1 MKPLFRIR
9 EFAWAV
15 VSEVEDWLYPY
26 RSDNDDTEP
35 LWAQREI
42 DDDSLVTY
50 LKAQSDANND
60 RIDRLQSEMLY
71 VTSQINDI
79 NTQLGKS
86 KNSSNEGQEGS
97 KIITEE
103 GKETS

>member
-1 MKPLFRIR
+1 MKPLFKLR
-9 EFAWAV
+9 EFAWAM

-26 RSDNDDTEP
+26 RTDDTEP
-35 LWAQREI
+35 LWAENNS
-42 DDDSLVTY
+42 DDDSVVTY

-71 VTSQINDI
+71 VTSEVNKINNMLRDL
-79 NTQLGKS
+79 N
-86 KNSSNEGQEGS
+86 NNEGQEGS
-97 KIITEE
+97 KTIVEE

>member
-1 MKPLFRIR
+1 MKPFFKIR
-9 EFAWAV
+9 EIAWAI

-26 RSDNDDTEP
+26 RTDATEP
-35 LWAQREI
+35 LWAEGSDS
-42 DDDSLVTY
+42 DDDSAVTY

-71 VTSQINDI
+71 VTSQISEI
-79 NTQLGKS
+79 NSML
-86 KNSSNEGQEGS
+86 KNLNIDEGQEGS
-97 KIITEE
+97 KTIVEE

>member
-1 MKPLFRIR
+1 MKPFFKIR

-26 RSDNDDTEP
+26 RTDDTEP
-35 LWAQREI
+35 LWAEKDV
-42 DDDSLVTY
+42 DDDSVVTY
-50 LKAQSDANND
+50 MKAQMDANND

-71 VTSQINDI
+71 VTSQISEI
-79 NTQLGKS
+79 NTML
-86 KNSSNEGQEGS
+86 KNLNIDEGQESS
-97 KIITEE
+97 KTIVEE

>member
-1 MKPLFRIR
+1 MKPLFKLR
-9 EFAWAV
+9 EFAWAI

-26 RSDNDDTEP
+26 RTDDTEP
-35 LWAQREI
+35 LWTEKDV
-42 DDDSLVTY
+42 DDDSVVTY
-50 LKAQSDANND
+50 MKAQMDANND

-71 VTSQINDI
+71 VTSKINDI
-79 NTQLGKS
+79 NSHLGKS

-97 KIITEE
+97 KTIIKE

>member
-1 MKPLFRIR
+1 MKPFFKIR

-26 RSDNDDTEP
+26 RTDDTEP
-35 LWAQREI
+35 LWAEKDV
-42 DDDSLVTY
+42 DDDSVVTY
-50 LKAQSDANND
+50 MKAQMDANND

-71 VTSQINDI
+71 VTSQISQI
-79 NTQLGKS
+79 NTML
-86 KNSSNEGQEGS
+86 KNLNMDEGQEGS
-97 KIITEE
+97 KTIIEE

>member
-1 MKPLFRIR
+1 MKPLFKLR
-9 EFAWAV
+9 EIAWAI

-26 RSDNDDTEP
+26 HTDATEP
-35 LWAQREI
+35 LWAENN
-42 DDDSLVTY
+42 DPTDDSVVTY

-71 VTSQINDI
+71 VTSQISEI
-79 NTQLGKS
+79 NSML
-86 KNSSNEGQEGS
+86 KNLNIDEGQEGS
-97 KIITEE
+97 KTIVEE

>member
-1 MKPLFRIR
+1 MKPLFKIR
-9 EFAWAV
+9 EIAWAI

-26 RSDNDDTEP
+26 RTDATEP
-35 LWAQREI
+35 LWAENN
-42 DDDSLVTY
+42 DPTDDSVVTY

-71 VTSQINDI
+71 VTSQINEI
-79 NTQLGKS
+79 NSMLKNLNIDERQESS
-86 KNSSNEGQEGS
+86 KT
-97 KIITEE
+97 IIEE

>member
-9 EFAWAV
+9 EFAWAC

-26 RSDNDDTEP
+26 RVDADEP
-35 LWAQREI
+35 LWAEKSDS
-42 DDDSLVTY
+42 DDDSVVTY
-50 LKAQSDANND
+50 MKAQMDSNND

-79 NTQLGKS
+79 NNMLRDL
-86 KNSSNEGQEGS
+86 NNNEGQESS
-97 KIITEE
+97 KTIIEE
-103 GKETS
+103 SKKAS

>member
-9 EFAWAV
+9 EFAWAC

-26 RSDNDDTEP
+26 RVDATEP
-35 LWAQREI
+35 LWAEGVDEDVNEI
-42 DDDSLVTY
+42 TY
-50 LKAQSDANND
+50 LKAQNNANND

-71 VTSQINDI
+71 VTSQIIEI
-79 NTQLGKS
+79 NTML
-86 KNSSNEGQEGS
+86 KNLNIDEGQEGS
-97 KIITEE
+97 KTIVEE

>member
-1 MKPLFRIR
+1 MKPLFKIR
-9 EFAWAV
+9 EIAWAI

-26 RSDNDDTEP
+26 RTDATEP
-35 LWAQREI
+35 LWAEGSDS
-42 DDDSLVTY
+42 DDDSAVTY

-71 VTSQINDI
+71 VTSQINEI
-79 NTQLGKS
+79 NIML
-86 KNSSNEGQEGS
+86 KNLNIDEGQESS
-97 KIITEE
+97 KVIVEE

>member
-1 MKPLFRIR
+1 MKPLFRLR
-9 EFAWAV
+9 EFAWAC

-26 RSDNDDTEP
+26 RTDDTEP
-35 LWAQREI
+35 LWAEKDV
-42 DDDSLVTY
+42 DDDSVVTY
-50 LKAQSDANND
+50 MKAQTDANND

-71 VTSQINDI
+71 VTSQISEI
-79 NTQLGKS
+79 NSML
-86 KNSSNEGQEGS
+86 KNLNIDEGQESS